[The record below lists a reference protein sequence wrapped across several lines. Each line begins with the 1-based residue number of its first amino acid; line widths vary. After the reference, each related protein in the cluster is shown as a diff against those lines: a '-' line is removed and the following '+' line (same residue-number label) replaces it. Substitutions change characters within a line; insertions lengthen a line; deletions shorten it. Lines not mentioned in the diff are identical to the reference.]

1 MNQRLVLFT
10 KRLLDAMFYLG
21 IVLTISLPFLFRWAG
36 AYLKSFRTYYLPLT
50 ILYVLSGVLCLMI
63 VAQLRN
69 MFDTV
74 LEDNAFVYANV
85 TSLKSMGKYSFL
97 ISILSIARIFFSPT
111 PATVVVVIV
120 FAIAGL
126 FSIVLCQVFE
136 KAVRYKEE
144 NDLTIEKEALK
155 TWEL

>member
-10 KRLLDAMFYLG
+10 KRLLDIMFYLG
-21 IVLTISLPFLFRWAG
+21 ILLTVSLPFLFRWAG
-36 AYLKSFRTYYLPLT
+36 AYVISFRVHYVPLT
-50 ILYVLSGVLCLMI
+50 VLYVLSGILCLFI
-63 VAQLRN
+63 VAELRK

-74 LEDNAFVYANV
+74 LADNAFVEANV
-85 TSLKSMGKYSFL
+85 ISLKSMGKYSFL
-97 ISILSIARIFFSPT
+97 ISLLSVVRIFFSPT

-126 FSIVLCQVFE
+126 FSTVLCQVFE

-144 NDLTIEKEALK
+144 NDLTI
-155 TWEL
+155 

>member
-21 IVLTISLPFLFRWAG
+21 IALTISLPFLFRWVG
-36 AYLKSFRTYYLPLT
+36 TYILSFQKYYSPLT
-50 ILYVLSGVLCLMI
+50 ILYVLSGVLCLLI
-63 VAQLRN
+63 VAELRK
-69 MFDTV
+69 MFCTV
-74 LEDNAFVYANV
+74 LEDNAFVDANV
-85 TSLKSMGKYSFL
+85 VSLKSMGKYSFL
-97 ISILSIARIFFSPT
+97 ISLLSVIRIFFSPT
-111 PATVVVVIV
+111 PATAVVVIV

-144 NDLTIEKEALK
+144 NDLTI
-155 TWEL
+155 